1 MPSNYPFEY
10 ECRKP
15 LWNTLN
21 VVEVVDFLR
30 SYGHCGML
38 ENLST
43 LQNVVEV
50 VKKVA
55 EVAEWMVAT
64 KDENLMPLLK
74 NI

>member
-1 MPSNYPFEY
+1 
-10 ECRKP
+10 
-15 LWNTLN
+15 
-21 VVEVVDFLR
+21 
-30 SYGHCGML
+30 ML

-64 KDENLMPLLK
+64 KDQNMMPLLK